1 MVSLEH
7 SKLFQQL
14 GPDKIALAQSAARE
28 MTFTPGQ
35 EIFKEGDAGDGVYVV
50 KDGWVEIS
58 GDIGR
63 GSRHVFSRVGP
74 GEIFGEMAVLEDKP
88 RSASAIA
95 REGAQVYFI
104 PRSAILKLVE
114 QSPALAMGLLRQ
126 ISSRLREFD
135 RQYLR
140 EALQAERLSV
150 LGRFAR
156 SIIHDLK
163 NPLNIIGLTAEVAG
177 MERSTPEVRK
187 QAVGTIRQQVD
198 RISDLIGE
206 ILDFTQ
212 GASPDLV
219 LPAADFGAYVQHVVQ
234 EIRAEAGLKSV
245 SIEMENEPPSK
256 AVIFNPKRLS
266 RVFRNITHN
275 AMEAMPG
282 SGTIFIRFQERP
294 EEIVTEIEDTGPG
307 IPPEMEGRLF
317 EAFATHGKV
326 HGTGLGLSICKRII
340 EDHHGWITCRSE
352 PGRGAIFSF
361 GLPLLRTR

>member
-7 SKLFQQL
+7 SKLFRQL
-14 GPDKIALAQSAARE
+14 GPEKIAFAQKAAQE
-28 MTFTPGQ
+28 MTFAPGQ

-58 GDIGR
+58 GYIGR
-63 GSRHVFSRVGP
+63 GSRHVFSRVEP

-95 REGAQVYFI
+95 REGAEVYFM
-104 PRSAILKLVE
+104 PRAAILNLVD
-114 QSPALAMGLLRQ
+114 QSPALALALLRQ

-140 EALQAERLSV
+140 EVLQAERLSV

-177 MERSTPEVRK
+177 MDRSTPEVRK
-187 QAVGTIRQQVD
+187 QAVDTIRQQVD
-198 RISDLIGE
+198 RINDLIGE
-206 ILDFTQ
+206 ILDFTS
-212 GASPDLV
+212 GVSADLV
-219 LPAADFGAYVQHVVQ
+219 LPATDFAVFVRHVVDD
-234 EIRAEAGLKSV
+234 IRAEAAVKSV
-245 SIEMENEPPSK
+245 TVEMENEPPSI
-256 AVIFNPKRLS
+256 AMVINPKRLS

-275 AMEAMPG
+275 ATEAMLG
-282 SGTIFIRFQERP
+282 GGKIYVRFEARP
-294 EEIVTEIEDTGPG
+294 AEIVTEIEDTGPG
-307 IPPEMEGRLF
+307 IAPEMDGRLF

-340 EDHHGWITCRSE
+340 EDHHGWITGRSE
-352 PGRGAIFSF
+352 PGRGAVFAF
-361 GLPLLRTR
+361 GLPLPKSR